1 MRENSNCKKSDQE
14 KRSLACPNCLKMACQ
29 TSIDSFDIA
38 GTALLVLRGAPGV
51 RGLTIDTAVE
61 TNENPIIDEWATS
74 DVIIKSGAKI
84 SAFEKF

>member
-1 MRENSNCKKSDQE
+1 M
-14 KRSLACPNCLKMACQ
+14 
-29 TSIDSFDIA
+29 
-38 GTALLVLRGAPGV
+38 LRGAPGV